1 MTEEMTDIAAGL
13 SRLKNS
19 PRCSVRKTKSPGP
32 LCTNLSDPGRL
43 SSGEQ
48 SGSCCLAAALFRHG
62 CSRGGIENELAGFL
76 DRCLATRSSR
86 AKSSKRVLLAVDERL
101 VKTNGTTGE
110 AV

>member
-62 CSRGGIENELAGFL
+62 CSRGGIENEVCRFL
-76 DRCLATRSSR
+76 HRWLPTPSFPAERSQR
-86 AKSSKRVLLAVDERL
+86 RLLSVAERL
-101 VKTNGTTGE
+101 FKTNR
-110 AV
+110 